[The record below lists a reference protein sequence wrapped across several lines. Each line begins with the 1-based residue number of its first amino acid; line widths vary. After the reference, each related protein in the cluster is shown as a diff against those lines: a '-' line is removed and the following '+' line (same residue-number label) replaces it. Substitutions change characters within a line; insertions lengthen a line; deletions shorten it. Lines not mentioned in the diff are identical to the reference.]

1 VVLPARPLRADAGA
15 SVGLLEVRRH
25 NLALVMAHLR
35 ASGARSRATIAAET
49 GLNKATVSSLVA
61 ELVERGLVAEGET
74 ERGAVGR
81 PSQQVDLHGGAF
93 YTVGTEINL
102 GYLAVVA
109 LNVRAEVV
117 AERWVPLD
125 AAELDA
131 RVAIPRLAQ
140 LVLDVV
146 GPLSEAGGELV
157 GVTFAVPGLVERST
171 GRVLSAPNLGWSQIP
186 VVETMRTLLGDPAYP
201 LLLDNE
207 ANLAA
212 RAEVEAA
219 DRVGVDHLVLLSGV
233 VGVGAGVVTAG
244 QLLRGVRGF
253 AGEVGHM
260 QLDPGGRRCGCGRR
274 GCWETVAGLNALLT
288 DAADPGDPVRDPS
301 IDLVRRLDLLTER
314 ARDGDARTLEALDRT
329 AGWLGVGAGILVN
342 LFDPELL
349 VLGGYF
355 ARLGPW
361 IAGPL
366 AASLPDRVFAP
377 AEGGC
382 RVEPSSLGFTA
393 AARGGALEAMSRI
406 FDDPTAVASPRAAA
420 VPAGAPA

>member
-1 VVLPARPLRADAGA
+1 MPARPLRADAGA
-15 SVGLLEVRRH
+15 SAGLLEVRRH

-61 ELVERGLVAEGET
+61 ELVERGLVAEGVT

-81 PSQQVDLHGGAF
+81 PSQQVDLRGGAF
-93 YTVGTEINL
+93 YTVGAEINL

-109 LNVRAEVV
+109 LDVRAEVV

-171 GRVLSAPNLGWSQIP
+171 GQVLSAPNLGWSQIP

-244 QLLRGVRGF
+244 RLLRGVRGF
-253 AGEVGHM
+253 AGEVGHL

-274 GCWETVAGLNALLT
+274 GCWETVAGLNALLA
-288 DAADPGDPVRDPS
+288 DAADPGDPVRDPAV
-301 IDLVRRLDLLTER
+301 DLVRRLDLLTER
-314 ARDGDARTLEALDRT
+314 AREGDARTLEALDRT

-361 IAGPL
+361 VAGPL

>member
-1 VVLPARPLRADAGA
+1 
-15 SVGLLEVRRH
+15 
-25 NLALVMAHLR
+25 
-35 ASGARSRATIAAET
+35 
-49 GLNKATVSSLVA
+49 
-61 ELVERGLVAEGET
+61 
-74 ERGAVGR
+74 
-81 PSQQVDLHGGAF
+81 
-93 YTVGTEINL
+93 
-102 GYLAVVA
+102 
-109 LNVRAEVV
+109 
-117 AERWVPLD
+117 
-125 AAELDA
+125 
-131 RVAIPRLAQ
+131 
-140 LVLDVV
+140 
-146 GPLSEAGGELV
+146 
-157 GVTFAVPGLVERST
+157 
-171 GRVLSAPNLGWSQIP
+171 
-186 VVETMRTLLGDPAYP
+186 
-201 LLLDNE
+201 
-207 ANLAA
+207 
-212 RAEVEAA
+212 
-219 DRVGVDHLVLLSGV
+219 V

-260 QLDPGGRRCGCGRR
+260 QLDPGGRLCGCGRR

-301 IDLVRRLDLLTER
+301 LDLVRRLDLLTGR
-314 ARDGDARTLEALDRT
+314 AADGDARTLAALGRT

-361 IAGPL
+361 IADPL

-393 AARGGALEAMSRI
+393 AARGGALEAMARI

>member
-1 VVLPARPLRADAGA
+1 
-15 SVGLLEVRRH
+15 
-25 NLALVMAHLR
+25 
-35 ASGARSRATIAAET
+35 
-49 GLNKATVSSLVA
+49 
-61 ELVERGLVAEGET
+61 
-74 ERGAVGR
+74 
-81 PSQQVDLHGGAF
+81 
-93 YTVGTEINL
+93 
-102 GYLAVVA
+102 
-109 LNVRAEVV
+109 
-117 AERWVPLD
+117 
-125 AAELDA
+125 
-131 RVAIPRLAQ
+131 
-140 LVLDVV
+140 
-146 GPLSEAGGELV
+146 
-157 GVTFAVPGLVERST
+157 
-171 GRVLSAPNLGWSQIP
+171 
-186 VVETMRTLLGDPAYP
+186 MRTLLGDPGYP

-212 RAEVEAA
+212 RAEVETA
-219 DRVGVDHLVLLSGV
+219 DRAGVDHLVLLTGV

-253 AGEVGHM
+253 AGEVGHL

-274 GCWETVAGLNALLT
+274 GCWETVAGLNALLAA
-288 DAADPGDPVRDPS
+288 AADPDDPVRDPL
-301 IDLVRRLDLLTER
+301 DRRRTAAGRLLTGPGRGRRRPHPRR
-314 ARDGDARTLEALDRT
+314 AGPRPR
-329 AGWLGVGAGILVN
+329 GWLGIGAGILVN

-361 IAGPL
+361 LAEPL

-377 AEGGC
+377 ASGGC